1 MGFKNYTPHEW
12 GLEIQSGLD
21 YRRKFGIEGVWGEI
35 ESMYYNVH
43 PSMAN
48 DGPNIIMSTMD
59 ALLSTLTVPT
69 PAIMVKP
76 EHPEAVNKAPIVE
89 VVDNVLLRE
98 LKLRDEVE
106 TAALH
111 AGLFGVGIIKAGFD
125 SEYGFDPRYD
135 LGGSLRLGFTLTQ
148 FSKQGDRK
156 IETDSTVSPG
166 MPWVKAIDPRDV
178 IVPWGTFRLNATPWI
193 THRFVRHI
201 DDLQADPKYSNT
213 ARVIPTLS
221 MENFVQSYS
230 STMRVWRSGGSTDQ
244 NIARARRLTHTK
256 RGSRDLA
263 YVELFEIQDRR
274 TGRIMVVI
282 PDYDEFLRNDL
293 NALQIDNVLPYASVS
308 FTPKTRAFWTTS
320 DAYYLQAIQME
331 ISDLAVQ
338 RTKIRRL
345 AVLKFLYDGEVLS
358 NEELEKLLSPDV
370 AAAAKIN
377 AGTDIQKAI
386 LPLQTHPDQALILEE
401 EHLRKNAREQI
412 GFSRN
417 QLGEFAGGRRTATE
431 AGIVKQ
437 ASDLRMSRR
446 GLAIKTLYEDI
457 IGIVNGIIFEHW
469 TLPRFVEVIGQQ
481 YAEQWQKFSGT
492 SLKSRY
498 SYNVNFVDDAEL
510 RARRIEALQLYQ
522 LMIQDPSV
530 DPAGLR
536 LYLSDAFNDPQF
548 ARVFNA
554 DIQSAMQGLR
564 LAGGILD
571 PASLNSG
578 RAGGSAGGG
587 GRQAGGASLPGAQV
601 SNGQGAGAG
610 GSPQGLL
617 AGGRIGN

>member
-1 MGFKNYTPHEW
+1 MGFRQFTPDEW

-21 YRRKFGIEGVWGEI
+21 YRRKFGLEGTWGDL

-59 ALLSTLTVPT
+59 SLLSTLTVPT

-89 VVDNVLLRE
+89 VTDNVLLRE
-98 LKLRDEVE
+98 LKIRDEVE

-111 AGLFGVGIIKAGFD
+111 AGLFGNGIVKMGYD

-135 LGGSLRLGFTLTQ
+135 LGGSLKLGFSLTQ
-148 FSKQGDRK
+148 FGKKGDRR

-166 MPWVKAIDPRDV
+166 MPWVKAVDPRDI
-178 IVPWGTFRLNATPWI
+178 IVPWGTFRLNSTPWVV
-193 THRFVRHI
+193 HRFVRHI

-213 ARVIPTLS
+213 KGVKPSLS

-230 STMRVWRSGGSTDQ
+230 STMRLWRSGGSTDP
-244 NIARARRLTHTK
+244 NVGRARRFTHTK
-256 RGSRDLA
+256 RGSRDVA

-274 TGRIMVVI
+274 TGRIMVIV
-282 PDYDEFLRNDL
+282 PNYDKFLRDDV
-293 NALQIDNVLPYASVS
+293 NALQINNVLPYASVS
-308 FTPKTRAFWTTS
+308 FTPKARAFWTTS

-345 AVLKFLYDGEVLS
+345 AVLKFLYDGDIIEEV
-358 NEELEKLLSPDV
+358 ELAKLLSPDV
-370 AAAAKIN
+370 GVAAKIS
-377 AGTDIQKAI
+377 GGGDISKAI
-386 LPLQTHPDQALILEE
+386 VPITTHPDQTLILEE
-401 EHLRKNAREQI
+401 EHLRKNSREQI

-417 QLGEFAGGRRTATE
+417 QLGEFSGGRRTATE

-469 TLPRFVEVIGQQ
+469 TLPRYAEVIGQQ
-481 YAEQWQKFSGT
+481 YAEQWRQFSGT

-498 SYNVNFVDDAEL
+498 SYDVNFVDDAEL
-510 RARRIEALQLYQ
+510 RARRIEALTLYQ
-522 LMIQDPSV
+522 MMIKDPAV

-554 DIQSAMQGLR
+554 DIQNAMQGLR
-564 LAGGILD
+564 LAGGIID
-571 PASLNSG
+571 PSSIN
-578 RAGGSAGGG
+578 AGQGGG
-587 GRQAGGASLPGAQV
+587 GRGRPT
-601 SNGQGAGAG
+601 SNGGGGGQPQNQPQLQTQVQPSRIQGG
-610 GSPQGLL
+610 
-617 AGGRIGN
+617 